1 MLTEKESV
9 CAYLDKQGICYER
22 IDHPAIFTIDGLNTL
37 ELSSER
43 LGQIPKNLFLKD
55 RKKNYYLVVLK
66 GDKRLDLKGLGK
78 ILEVK
83 ELSFASE
90 EVLWERLG
98 LKKGAVTPLGL
109 LNDKEDA
116 VRLIIDKEMMA
127 LPVWGVHPNDNTATI
142 FLAPKD
148 ILTVTGHEGVP
159 LEIPSKE

>member
-78 ILEVK
+78 ALEVK
-83 ELSFASE
+83 DLSFASE
-90 EVLWERLG
+90 DALWERLG
-98 LKKGAVTPLGL
+98 LKKGSVTPLGL
-109 LNDKEDA
+109 VNDEKNA

-148 ILTVTGHEGVP
+148 ILTVTEHEGVS